1 MQVIGCLNRV
11 GDVNQRRE
19 LELEVLLQLFHL
31 RRDLLK
37 LRHAVLS
44 EVVHG
49 GLRVVDVNQ
58 VLLLAVFTE
67 IRVQLV
73 PL

>member
-1 MQVIGCLNRV
+1 MQVVGCLNRV
-11 GDVNQRRE
+11 RDVDKRRE

-37 LRHAVLS
+37 LRDAVLS

-49 GLRVVDVNQ
+49 GLRVVDVN
-58 VLLLAVFTE
+58 
-67 IRVQLV
+67 
-73 PL
+73 